1 MKIQRSGILTAAVFM
16 LLPVASAQSFVNLNF
31 EQATIAPTPPGGWMY
46 PADPAQCFPGWT
58 VGGSGTV
65 VSYNDLS
72 LGAPAV
78 NLMGPQFPN
87 LPNYLPLEGYY
98 SVLFQYFEIAGPPPS
113 VSQTG
118 LIPAGTQSINFL
130 VGPGQSDAAVS
141 VNGIPIPLVWMA
153 DGRLAGNVS
162 AFADTEALLTISTS
176 TGNGFRGD
184 WLYIDD
190 IQFSSEPVPEPAICS
205 TISVS
210 ALLFIGIRR
219 GLVGATSQFA
229 RRCARC

>member
-1 MKIQRSGILTAAVFM
+1 MKTPHIGLSMMAALM
-16 LLPVASAQSFVNLNF
+16 LLQVASAQSFVNLNF

-46 PADPAQCFPGWT
+46 PADPVQCFPGWT

-78 NLMGPQFPN
+78 DLMGPQFPN

-98 SVLFQYFEIAGPPPS
+98 SVLFQYFEIAGTPPTL
-113 VSQTG
+113 SQAG
-118 LIPAGTQSINFL
+118 LIPAGTHSINFL

-141 VNGIPIPLVWMA
+141 INGIPIPLVSIG
-153 DGRLAGNVS
+153 DGRLAGDVS
-162 AFADTEALLTISTS
+162 AFMDTEALLTISTS

-190 IQFSSEPVPEPAICS
+190 IQFSSEPVPEPTTSIPIALSILCFISGRKAIARS
-205 TISVS
+205 T
-210 ALLFIGIRR
+210 
-219 GLVGATSQFA
+219 
-229 RRCARC
+229 